1 MTYVST
7 RRWFGAAAVASLLLV
22 GACATQPEHA
32 AAPGPDP
39 NLPFGAAVEQDLAS
53 QIVDPDVKY
62 GPPPPADGRRAAF
75 AQYRYERNQ
84 VVPPREAEASGGL
97 KGAGGAGAGSTD
109 AAAAP
114 PPQ

>member
-1 MTYVST
+1 MTRVST
-7 RRWFGAAAVASLLLV
+7 SRWLGLVAVTGALAL

-32 AAPGPDP
+32 AAPAPDP

-62 GPPPPADGRRAAF
+62 GPPPPADGRRATL
-75 AQYRYERNQ
+75 AQYRYGRNQ

-97 KGAGGAGAGSTD
+97 KGAGGAGGGATD